1 MLHEEL
7 TSKILQACF
16 EVSKEL
22 GSGFLESVYEKSLVI
37 ALRQKGL
44 KVKTQVPLKVK
55 FRGII
60 VGEFFADVIVED
72 KVLLELKACNGLTK
86 EQYAQTINYL
96 NATGIDIGL
105 LVNFGNSKLEYKRFY
120 RKTDTPSNRASILDK
135 LHSED

>member
-7 TSKILQACF
+7 TGKILQACF

-22 GSGFLESVYEKSLVI
+22 GSGFLESVYEKALVV
-37 ALRQKGL
+37 ALQQKGL
-44 KVKTQVPLKVK
+44 EVKTQVPLKVK

-72 KVLLELKACNGLTK
+72 KVLLGLKACNGLTK
-86 EQYAQTINYL
+86 EQYAQIINYL
-96 NATGIDIGL
+96 NATGIDTGL

-120 RKTDTPSNRASILDK
+120 RKADALSNKTSILDK
-135 LHSED
+135 LHGED